1 MRAWARTRR
10 TGCACSRVA
19 IKLGR
24 DWHDGFTRGI
34 GSTHDFWTYR
44 GSSRNRTCRG
54 LIYGQPCLLDSS
66 TPSAGSGH
74 LSCCAVRQQDSR
86 ASPALAA
93 CLVCIR
99 GLTLGGERCDTEMS
113 DGARVVSPGIGWR
126 RCARVRNTVVK
137 TPSAR
142 KRRGVIGSTHDFW
155 TYRALSSLQ
164 TSHGFNRGRAV
175 SRGSRLTIFSMG
187 CRAAPGL
194 APGRSLGFRCAHAAV
209 STPCGLLTCP

>member
-1 MRAWARTRR
+1 M
-10 TGCACSRVA
+10 ACS
-19 IKLGR
+19 
-24 DWHDGFTRGI
+24 
-34 GSTHDFWTYR
+34 
-44 GSSRNRTCRG
+44 
-54 LIYGQPCLLDSS
+54 P
-66 TPSAGSGH
+66 
-74 LSCCAVRQQDSR
+74 CCAVRQQDSR

-194 APGRSLGFRCAHAAV
+194 APGRSLGFRCAHAAARVPGLGVCAWRGDCARSTAGGGIVGWWTVVFRLSPRHAVCVAVGGVRAPDAVV
-209 STPCGLLTCP
+209 SVRG